1 VLVMGGAV
9 LPAGVVLPGMLLA
22 GMLPGETLSG
32 VLPGAWCG
40 VSSRAVEAVRP
51 AAKPARSSAA

>member
-32 VLPGAWCG
+32 VPPGAWG
-40 VSSRAVEAVRP
+40 GGGAVGPRSD
-51 AAKPARSSAA
+51 ARQ